1 MKTHLLYP
9 IAAFAAFISVFGCQ
23 KPVEEKPSLELSRTE
38 VTVPSDGGTTSVA
51 YRILNPVA
59 GAEISVE
66 QPDADWISGLTISD
80 SEISFYVAANET
92 AEERSEDIAV
102 SYPGLSADCIFT
114 VIQEAGEPAPF
125 EITLKE
131 NNASSYVVDIIPLD
145 KEMYYVAFGTTQAY
159 LDQNGLDT
167 DEALYQDDLV
177 YFNGN
182 LGFRAVHGDQINAE
196 YECSPATDNV
206 LYVYGIDP
214 ETSERITDIVYER
227 FTSASVE
234 MEDVQFSIN
243 NLEVEGS
250 MVTFSVDPGSYDGYW
265 SAFAYETSK
274 LESEVSMY
282 DYCSSSYAQSIE
294 IYKLIGYP
302 DEDILEETCLKGP
315 QEGISFNTLEPGT
328 AYTIAVFAVNDECL
342 VSSDPTIANVTT
354 GVTEPSDNKLEVTV
368 TDITATGA
376 HLEIST
382 TNDDSYAYLV
392 CEASELEG
400 KSDEEIMEYA
410 ISYYNLNMASGDVSR
425 DIADLPSSE
434 DFSVLAFGYEGGA
447 APTTGLARAD
457 FRTLDAEVGTATI
470 ELICD
475 NYYEIGAAAEALADV
490 HPDMAGTMDFY
501 ASLGL
506 ADAVIP
512 IYVSTSSSEYYYS
525 LLTYDEEEY
534 NDDGSISSYLIRNTQ
549 AGTPGSAFMTYFGK
563 EQYFA
568 AVAVDENGNAGPVFK
583 TEPFILTPEGV
594 SNDFDYLIEFITT
607 YYGDQAAA
615 AALNTQST
623 MPDYMKLS
631 SRSSNKMKADNVYTG
646 SKEAVAISPDMFS
659 VEVSDEMQNKI
670 DHARSIMLIEK

>member
-1 MKTHLLYP
+1 M
-9 IAAFAAFISVFGCQ
+9 
-23 KPVEEKPSLELSRTE
+23 PSLRES
-38 VTVPSDGGTTSVA
+38 GKIF
-51 YRILNPVA
+51 ILRKTN
-59 GAEISVE
+59 
-66 QPDADWISGLTISD
+66 
-80 SEISFYVAANET
+80 
-92 AEERSEDIAV
+92 
-102 SYPGLSADCIFT
+102 
-114 VIQEAGEPAPF
+114 
-125 EITLKE
+125 
-131 NNASSYVVDIIPLD
+131 
-145 KEMYYVAFGTTQAY
+145 
-159 LDQNGLDT
+159 
-167 DEALYQDDLV
+167 
-177 YFNGN
+177 
-182 LGFRAVHGDQINAE
+182 
-196 YECSPATDNV
+196 
-206 LYVYGIDP
+206 
-214 ETSERITDIVYER
+214 
-227 FTSASVE
+227 
-234 MEDVQFSIN
+234 
-243 NLEVEGS
+243 S
-250 MVTFSVDPGSYDGYW
+250 MVTFSVDPRSYDGYW

-475 NYYEIGAAAEALADV
+475 NYYEIGAAAD
-490 HPDMAGTMDFY
+490 
-501 ASLGL
+501 
-506 ADAVIP
+506 
-512 IYVSTSSSEYYYS
+512 
-525 LLTYDEEEY
+525 
-534 NDDGSISSYLIRNTQ
+534 SSYLIRNTQ

-631 SRSSNKMKADNVYTG
+631 TRSSNKMKADNVYTG